1 MLLYRQCL
9 LVSFLIL
16 AQINTV
22 SAVTEPFTPV
32 TPDVQPYYQPNDNVE
47 AGLWLQLDKAEQAL
61 KHSPKRI
68 NDEKLNAYVNKII
81 CRLAEDYCQDI
92 RLYIVR
98 APFFNAQMAP
108 NGMMIIWSGLLLR
121 VDNEDQLAAVIGHEL
136 GHYLK
141 RHTLNN
147 LIDRKNKRNLSAFL
161 TIGLAALGVA
171 PAASITDFILMA
183 SIFAHTREQESE
195 ADKYG
200 IQLMRKAE
208 YDIREAANDWDAMI
222 EEDKAVKAND
232 SKEVGVPFFAT
243 HPPSEDRSKTLS
255 LYAEQLRI
263 IENPPTPPT
272 HKQFVE
278 TVATFWSTFLEDQV
292 LLNQP
297 KRTEYLLQTLV
308 SKEKLPGT
316 IHYYNGELLR
326 QRNEEGDIKLAEK
339 EYITAI
345 QYSDAPNFAYRELGL
360 VLLKQKRFQEA
371 HSYFNNYLEYA
382 PDANDREMIEY
393 YLSMEPN

>member
-1 MLLYRQCL
+1 MLLYRQYL
-9 LVSFLIL
+9 LLSFLIL
-16 AQINTV
+16 VQVQTAN
-22 SAVTEPFTPV
+22 AVTEPFIPV

-47 AGLWLQLDKAEQAL
+47 AGLWLQLDKTEQAL

-68 NDEKLNAYVNKII
+68 NDKKLNNYVNEII

-92 RLYIVR
+92 RVYIVR

-141 RHTLNN
+141 RHSLNN

-161 TIGLAALGVA
+161 SIGLAALGVG
-171 PAASITDFILMA
+171 PVASITDFILMA
-183 SIFAHTREQESE
+183 SIFAHNREQESE

-200 IQLMRKAE
+200 IQLMREAN
-208 YDIREAANDWDAMI
+208 YDIREASKVWDALI
-222 EEDKAVKAND
+222 DEDKAA
-232 SKEVGVPFFAT
+232 VGVPFFAT
-243 HPPSEDRSKTLS
+243 HPPSEDRSKTLN

-278 TVATFWSTFLEDQV
+278 TVATFWSTFLDDQI

-297 KRTEYLLQTLV
+297 KRTEYLLKTLI

-326 QRNEEGDIKLAEK
+326 QRNEEGDIKLAEN

-345 QYSDAPNFAYRELGL
+345 QYDDAPYVTYRELGL

-371 HSYFNNYLEYA
+371 HTYFNNYLEYA
-382 PDANDREMIEY
+382 PDANDREMIEF
-393 YLSMEPN
+393 YLSMEQN